1 MTWDQLKGV
10 ANELRDAAFES
21 LGNMTGNDFDLSAGW
36 PETMEE
42 RMGAFDRLWV

>member
-21 LGNMTGNDFDLSAGW
+21 LGNMTGNDFDLSAGR
-36 PETMEE
+36 PETLEE
-42 RMGAFDRLWV
+42 QMAAFDRLWV